1 MIGLGFPRGARM
13 ILFFAMAAGC
23 SGAGSASD
31 RGGKAEAALMGIME
45 HRRRAVGGNGWGR

>member
-1 MIGLGFPRGARM
+1 M